1 MYFHLLYITGIPV
14 FYCMGMD
21 GNEWEWMGI
30 MGIMG
35 VMGIMKKIPLMKTS
49 TGFLESRGDRTRT
62 CDSLV
67 PNQERY
73 QLRYTSDAFFICGCK
88 GNHFD

>member
-1 MYFHLLYITGIPV
+1 
-14 FYCMGMD
+14 MD
-21 GNEWEWMGI
+21 GNGWEWMGI

-35 VMGIMKKIPLMKTS
+35 VMGVMGIMKEIPLMKTS